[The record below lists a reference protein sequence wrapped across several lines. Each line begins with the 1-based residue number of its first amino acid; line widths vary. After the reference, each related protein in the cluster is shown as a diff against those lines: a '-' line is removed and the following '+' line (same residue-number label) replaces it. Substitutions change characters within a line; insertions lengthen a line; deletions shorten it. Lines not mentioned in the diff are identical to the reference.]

1 MDVRVLTM
9 PKRPILT
16 RRFRWTHSAR
26 WLSTINLL
34 SVIGLCA
41 VSAFMLWQM
50 RLDAARRSE
59 VTSRSLVQVLGR
71 DIARNI
77 ELYDLSL
84 RSVVDGLKLPEL
96 AQADPEL
103 RQMILF
109 DRAATA
115 ENFGHTL
122 VFDRTGKLI
131 ISSRSLNPEPLNYAD
146 REYFQYHAT
155 HPGNGLHISQP
166 LVSRLTGRRVLII
179 SRRLSDPDGTFAG
192 VVLGSIYLDYFRQL
206 FAAVGADHAGT
217 VTLYGPGGAIIMR
230 EPYDEAVIGQSVS
243 ATDSYRKFFATER
256 DSFSGPA
263 MVGEGTRDF
272 VFTKVGDLPLHLS
285 IAVTPAQVYADWWHR
300 ALGLGAVVLSLC
312 ATTVVLTGLLRRE
325 LRQRRA
331 AERAAHE
338 LNIQLEKLATT
349 DALTGL
355 ANRRRFDDV
364 LGREWRRAIRNQVPL
379 ALLVMDADNFKGFND
394 RYGHQR
400 GDEALRLIA
409 RSIEASIGSQADT
422 ACRIG
427 GEEFAVL
434 LPETDAAGA
443 EVVANRIRE
452 AVLGW
457 KVPHAGSPN
466 GVLTV
471 SIGVAQIPETR
482 AADPAGFV
490 EAADQALYG
499 AKANGRNQVQV
510 YGREVPAPRAMTG

>member
-1 MDVRVLTM
+1 M
-9 PKRPILT
+9 PTQPLRM
-16 RRFRWTHSAR
+16 RHFQWTHSAR
-26 WLSTINLL
+26 WLSAINLL
-34 SVIGLCA
+34 SVVGLCA

-59 VTSRSLVQVLGR
+59 MTSRSLVQVLGR

-77 ELYDLSL
+77 EIYDLSL

-96 AQADPEL
+96 AEADPEL

-131 ISSRSLNPEPLNYAD
+131 ISSKSLTPEPLNYAD
-146 REYFQYHAT
+146 REYFQYHVS
-155 HPGNGLHISQP
+155 HPGNALHISQP
-166 LVSRLTGRRVLII
+166 LISRLTGRRVLII
-179 SRRLSDPDGTFAG
+179 SRRLSDPDGSFAG

-217 VTLYGPGGAIIMR
+217 VTLHGPGGAIIMR
-230 EPYDEAVIGQSVS
+230 EPYDEGVIGRSVS
-243 ATDSYRKFFATER
+243 ATDSYRRFLDAPEGR
-256 DSFSGPA
+256 FSGPA
-263 MVGEGTRDF
+263 MVGEGNRDF

-285 IAVTPAQVYADWWHR
+285 IAVAPAEIYAEWWHR
-300 ALGLGAVVLSLC
+300 ALVLGAVVLSLC
-312 ATTVVLTGLLRRE
+312 ATTIVLTGLFRRE
-325 LRQRRA
+325 LHQRKA
-331 AERAAHE
+331 AEQAALD
-338 LNIQLEKLATT
+338 LNVQLEKLATT

-364 LGREWRRAIRNQVPL
+364 LGREWRRAVRNQLPL
-379 ALLVMDADNFKGFND
+379 SLLVLDADYFKGFND

-409 RSIEASIGSQADT
+409 RSIEVGIASVSDT

-427 GEEFAVL
+427 GEEFAVI

-443 EVVANRIRE
+443 ETVAQRIRE
-452 AVLGW
+452 AVAGW
-457 KVPHAGSPN
+457 ALPHAGSPL
-466 GVLTV
+466 GMLTV
-471 SIGVAQIPETR
+471 SIGLAQIPEIR
-482 AADPAGFV
+482 AVDPVAFV
-490 EAADQALYG
+490 EAADQALYA

-510 YGREVPAPRAMTG
+510 RRPDRAGLRLAAG

>member
-9 PKRPILT
+9 PERPVLLQ
-16 RRFRWTHSAR
+16 RFRWTHSAR
-26 WLSTINLL
+26 WLSAINLL
-34 SVIGLCA
+34 AVIGLCA

-77 ELYDLSL
+77 ELYDLAL
-84 RSVVDGLKLPEL
+84 RAVVDGLKLPEL

-131 ISSRSLNPEPLNYAD
+131 ISSKSLTPEPLNYAD
-146 REYFQYHAT
+146 REYFQYHVT
-155 HPGNGLHISQP
+155 HPGNELHISQP
-166 LVSRLTGRRVLII
+166 LISRLTGKRVLII
-179 SRRLSDPDGTFAG
+179 SRRLSDPDGSFAG

-206 FAAVGADHAGT
+206 FAAVGADHTGT
-217 VTLYGPGGAIIMR
+217 VTLYGPGGTIIMR
-230 EPYDEAVIGQSVS
+230 EPYDESAIGRSVS
-243 ATDSYRKFFATER
+243 ATDSYRRFFDAPEGHFT
-256 DSFSGPA
+256 GPA
-263 MVGEGTRDF
+263 MVGEGSRDF

-285 IAVTPAQVYADWWHR
+285 IAVAPEEIYADWWHR
-300 ALGLGAVVLSLC
+300 ALVLGAVVLSLC
-312 ATTVVLTGLLRRE
+312 ATTIVLAWLFRRE
-325 LRQRRA
+325 LHQRRA
-331 AERAAHE
+331 AEQAALD
-338 LNIQLEKLATT
+338 LNVQLEKLATT

-355 ANRRRFDDV
+355 ANRRRFDDA
-364 LGREWRRAIRNQVPL
+364 LGREWRRAVRNQLPL
-379 ALLVMDADNFKGFND
+379 SLLVLDADYFKGFND

-409 RSIEASIGSQADT
+409 RSIEASIANASDT

-427 GEEFAVL
+427 GEEFAVI

-443 EVVANRIRE
+443 EIVAHRIRE
-452 AVLGW
+452 AVAGW
-457 KVPHAGSPN
+457 KVPHASSPL

-471 SIGVAQIPETR
+471 SLGLAQIPEVR
-482 AADPAGFV
+482 AADPAAFV
-490 EAADQALYG
+490 EAADQALYA

-510 YGREVPAPRAMTG
+510 RRRDKAGLRLAAG